1 MTRHVLVVDDEPDI
15 RAIASFAL
23 ERLAGWRVSTA
34 GSGHEAVRL
43 AAAEPPDAVVL
54 DVMMPGM
61 DGPDTVA
68 ALEAGQATRGVPV
81 VLLTAKVRAGEL
93 DRLSALPVAGVLSK
107 PFDPVALAGQ
117 LRAILGW
124 DA

>member
-15 RAIASFAL
+15 RTIASFAL
-23 ERLAGWRVSTA
+23 ERFAGWRVTTA
-34 GSGHEAVRL
+34 ASGQDAVRL

-68 ALEAGQATRGVPV
+68 ALRAEPATREVPV
-81 VLLTAKVRAGEL
+81 VMLTAKVRAAEL
-93 DRLSALPVAGVLSK
+93 DRLAALPISGVLGK

-117 LRAILGW
+117 LRELLGW
-124 DA
+124 EQ